1 LLHLV
6 MMDSFPAT
14 MKFIALIILTLFIL
28 AIASAF
34 CFKEAGNEYGVPF
47 FSATLRTLKLHN
59 WPENLSWRLAITGC
73 NDFVFYIKNGP
84 SYTPHG

>member
-1 LLHLV
+1 MLHLV

-59 WPENLSWRLAITGC
+59 WPENLLYRLAVTGC
-73 NDFVFYIKNGP
+73 YDSIFYIKNGP
-84 SYTPHG
+84 SYTPRG